1 VSAGFSWG
9 RNGGGEFESER
20 DKKEEERECKREKEA
35 LKSEEEGKEGTRLI
49 IGLLAALV

>member
-1 VSAGFSWG
+1 VG
-9 RNGGGEFESER
+9 
-20 DKKEEERECKREKEA
+20 KKRRWRVRKREGLGNKREKERECKREKEA